1 MRASDTVARLGG
13 DEFTVILENLSF
25 HETAQS
31 VVEKIIAAIRLPF
44 RTDNNDIQA
53 LASIGIAYFTDEDI
67 KADALIK
74 QAGTLYCDDPCRLHR
89 FARACRALPSIRYKR
104 RTIPANFLRA
114 TYPKS
119 LDSDGMIAP
128 FSDSAA
134 SLLGHEPALRLKADA
149 ADFTPISAA
158 LARGRDDGV
167 GPQADSSIAT

>member
-1 MRASDTVARLGG
+1 VRASDTVARLGG

-74 QAGTLYCDDPCRLHR
+74 QDGTLY
-89 FARACRALPSIRYKR
+89 
-104 RTIPANFLRA
+104 
-114 TYPKS
+114 
-119 LDSDGMIAP
+119 
-128 FSDSAA
+128 
-134 SLLGHEPALRLKADA
+134 
-149 ADFTPISAA
+149 
-158 LARGRDDGV
+158 
-167 GPQADSSIAT
+167 